1 MRRCHTIFMARRNFF
16 HFFFAVA
23 QLSRK
28 SKSYYYYFDVRQ
40 VRHGTVVVRQKSLK
54 RNGRRRCVCA
64 VVQTHFFSTL
74 FHVDWNKR
82 VWHKST
88 NQLTVMAAKKRL
100 QQTNTNHFF
109 PPKQT
114 HNSQNQI
121 QTVVLFSANLI
132 KIEDIFQ
139 KPRWTSGQQVYPKG
153 LSIWKTL
160 SILIYGRAIVSLVT
174 ISNRNSTPSHKT
186 RRGQTFKEHRLYI
199 YTYIDGIVGKKKKK
213 KE

>member
-1 MRRCHTIFMARRNFF
+1 MTSYWSILFPPDEWSIERRAAFMRRCHTIFMARRNFF
-16 HFFFAVA
+16 LPLFFSFFAVA

-40 VRHGTVVVRQKSLK
+40 VRHGTVVVRSKESEEKRKASL
-54 RNGRRRCVCA
+54 CVCGCSD
-64 VVQTHFFSTL
+64 TFLFFPF

-121 QTVVLFSANLI
+121 QTVVLFPATFI
-132 KIEDIFQ
+132 KFEDIFPEA
-139 KPRWTSGQQVYPKG
+139 KVDEWAAS
-153 LSIWKTL
+153 LS
-160 SILIYGRAIVSLVT
+160 
-174 ISNRNSTPSHKT
+174 
-186 RRGQTFKEHRLYI
+186 
-199 YTYIDGIVGKKKKK
+199 
-213 KE
+213 